1 MSVAVSAAAI
11 DAVLDDLIDS
21 GFGETESGERLAIGD
36 FAVSRSCARLL
47 ENAAAAAP
55 AGASVEVGC
64 ASGASTLAICK
75 GRLRAG
81 QGGEAVHVIDPGQ
94 DLYVSGT
101 GRRTIERAG
110 VGAMVRLH
118 EEYDHAALPAL
129 LAQGVRAGFVFLDG
143 NHVFDSVMLDL
154 YYAQK
159 LLVPGGVIALHDLW
173 MPAVQHAAAYWAANL
188 PVEPVSVSDAGLSG
202 EAYPEGAGGAGDPET
217 WPAGFGETLAP
228 FVRSTTLVL
237 RATGDDSRRWDHFE
251 AFA

>member
-1 MSVAVSAAAI
+1 MSVAVSPAAI

-21 GFGETESGERLAIGD
+21 GYGETEGGERLAIGD
-36 FAVSRSCARLL
+36 FAVSRSCARVL
-47 ENAAAAAP
+47 EDAAAAAP

-81 QGGEAVHVIDPGQ
+81 HGGQTVHVIDPGQ

-118 EEYDHAALPAL
+118 EAYDHEALPLL
-129 LAQGVRAGFVFLDG
+129 LADGVRAGFVFLDG

-159 LLVPGGVIALHDLW
+159 MLAAGGVIVLHDLW
-173 MPAVQHAAAYWAANL
+173 MPAVQHAAAFWAANL
-188 PVEPVSVSDAGLSG
+188 PVEPVSVSDAGLSRA
-202 EAYPEGAGGAGDPET
+202 AYSDGGGGAGDPEQ
-217 WPAGFGETLAP
+217 WPAGFGERLAP
-228 FVRSTTLVL
+228 YVRATTLVL